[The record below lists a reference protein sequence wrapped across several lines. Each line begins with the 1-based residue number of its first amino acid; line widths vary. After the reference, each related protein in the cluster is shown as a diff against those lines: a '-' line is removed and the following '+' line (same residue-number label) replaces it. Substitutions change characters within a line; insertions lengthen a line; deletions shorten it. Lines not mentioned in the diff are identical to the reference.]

1 MYEGG
6 KMNKKRMSRKL
17 LLSTI
22 SAVVLA
28 AVLLVVP
35 VLASPATATR
45 TLPATVEPGANF
57 DVGIVA
63 AGCGFMGVVKETLPA
78 GFTYVSCSEPGIA
91 EVHGNEVWF
100 AVLGDS
106 ETFTYTVTAPA
117 AENTYTFAG
126 VVVDENLAE
135 SGIGG
140 DTQVEVT
147 EEAPPPPADYP
158 SFTGWLTW
166 WGVI

>member
-1 MYEGG
+1 
-6 KMNKKRMSRKL
+6 MNKKRISRKL
-17 LLSTI
+17 LLSII
-22 SAVVLA
+22 SAVMLA

-35 VLASPATATR
+35 VLAAATATR

-57 DVGIVA
+57 NVGIVA
-63 AGCGFMGVVKETLPA
+63 SGAGFMGQVKETLPA
-78 GFTYVSCSEPGIA
+78 GFTYVSCSDPGIGV
-91 EVHGNEVWF
+91 EVTGNMVKF
-100 AVLGDS
+100 TFLGGVAN
-106 ETFTYTVTAPA
+106 FTYTVTASA
-117 AENTYTFAG
+117 TEATYNFAG

-140 DTQVEVT
+140 DTQVEVS

-166 WGVI
+166 WGV

>member
-1 MYEGG
+1 
-6 KMNKKRMSRKL
+6 MNKKRMSKRL

-22 SAVVLA
+22 SAIMLA

-45 TLPATVEPGANF
+45 TLPDTVEPGANF

-63 AGCGFMGVVKETLPA
+63 AGCGFMGQVIETLPA
-78 GFTYVSCSEPGIA
+78 GFTYVGCSDPGLGV
-91 EVHGNEVWF
+91 EVTGNQVKF
-100 AVLGDS
+100 TILGNAAN
-106 ETFTYTVTAPA
+106 FTYTVTAPA
-117 AENTYTFAG
+117 AEDTYTFAG
-126 VVVDENLAE
+126 VVKDENLNQFTT
-135 SGIGG
+135 GG

-147 EEAPPPPADYP
+147 EQVTPPTPPADYP
-158 SFTGWLTW
+158 SFTGWLNW